1 MTRAQAYS
9 LTPAGL
15 ALSRH
20 GFKPIQGPFGVF
32 FHREGCEI
40 RTCELEDSG
49 PVLTTDAVSV
59 WQACEV
65 PEIYASLNEFLR
77 TLEN

>member
-1 MTRAQAYS
+1 MTPAQVYS

-15 ALSRH
+15 ALSQH
-20 GFKPIQGPFGVF
+20 DFQPVEGPWGIF
-32 FHREGCEI
+32 FARPGCEI
-40 RTCELEDSG
+40 RTCEMDNSG

-59 WQACEV
+59 WQSCEI

-77 TLEN
+77 TLE